1 MEPIEI
7 TQAINYME
15 LLIKLYHLQYV
26 LFWIQIISI
35 KVNPC
40 RQQSDEAKLA
50 WNRLDYD
57 IIHNGFTRTQIANVR
72 TRYCTMHSRW
82 TAYNEEVCRY
92 EEEHKIETRW
102 VPDSPEY
109 NDALRLCTERKYRWA
124 VDKLERLVVQHLFEM
139 TKLGMNGV
147 GMS

>member
-1 MEPIEI
+1 
-7 TQAINYME
+7 ME

-26 LFWIQIISI
+26 SFWIQIIII

-57 IIHNGFTRTQIANVR
+57 IIHNGFTRMQIANVQ
-72 TRYCTMHSRW
+72 TWYCTTHSRW

-92 EEEHKIETRW
+92 EEEHKIET
-102 VPDSPEY
+102 
-109 NDALRLCTERKYRWA
+109 
-124 VDKLERLVVQHLFEM
+124 
-139 TKLGMNGV
+139 
-147 GMS
+147 